1 MHRSTNGRRTMG
13 SPKVTCRSA
22 TRSFQF
28 RLSCIEANWPR
39 SLPMR
44 ILCGI
49 PVAPDTRDT
58 MAVNTPRGSTFLPPN
73 SLIVA
78 PRVLI
83 HSLGGG
89 LPKHFRRPAHSL
101 SEVLH
106 EVRDPLQPRH
116 SVHLVLHEAVRD
128 VYHPGPMDLL
138 LPHPGPPEKD
148 PLAGARQELVLLR
161 VREVYCVHLG
171 QPEPGVRRIGHEFG
185 HRGRPLG
192 IYGQVHQALRP
203 VHTGG
208 GGLQGPRKAQKED
221 PILSYSRHLIRPP
234 EIVPYPQFPYEGL
247 PGHLK
252 FRLHVR
258 IVRVAHFRALLPSG
272 LSRKVHDA
280 PRYVLAGVK
289 RVEVVIIQHLLVPQD
304 RVHVPVAAESLSQ
317 SGSELRPPQEHG
329 VGHVPQC
336 RQHES
341 RPGFRGNPVLLL
353 RHLRPLSRSFY
364 PTFRPSFYGSA
375 LRPLQ
380 MRRPPDRRG
389 RLY

>member
-1 MHRSTNGRRTMG
+1 MCSCLRGHGLCLLELLDRVRGSLCDEGDLVLSQGRHIRPLHHVLPALRFWENPLNDAPVHERAQDHG
-13 SPKVTCRSA
+13 LSEGDLP
-22 TRSFQF
+22 F
-28 RLSCIEANWPR
+28 RHAL
-39 SLPMR
+39 
-44 ILCGI
+44 I
-49 PVAPDTRDT
+49 PVPLILYRGQLAPLASYENPLRYPGGPGYERYDGSKHPARVYVLAAQLLDRRPTRPYPPPE
-58 MAVNTPRGSTFLPPN
+58 AVDVFIYLRLQVV
-73 SLIVA
+73 LIVGSQL
-78 PRVLI
+78 RLRIDVHL

-208 GGLQGPRKAQKED
+208 GGPPGPPAGNIRTGPPGPPPRSQGRRGTPGA
-221 PILSYSRHLIRPP
+221 P
-234 EIVPYPQFPYEGL
+234 EGPERGPHTVLFP
-247 PGHLK
+247 
-252 FRLHVR
+252 
-258 IVRVAHFRALLPSG
+258 
-272 LSRKVHDA
+272 
-280 PRYVLAGVK
+280 
-289 RVEVVIIQHLLVPQD
+289 
-304 RVHVPVAAESLSQ
+304 
-317 SGSELRPPQEHG
+317 
-329 VGHVPQC
+329 
-336 RQHES
+336 
-341 RPGFRGNPVLLL
+341 
-353 RHLRPLSRSFY
+353 
-364 PTFRPSFYGSA
+364 
-375 LRPLQ
+375 
-380 MRRPPDRRG
+380 PPDPPA
-389 RLY
+389 